1 MQVCGHAKYT
11 DDMELPPHTLHAA
24 LVPSPVPH
32 AKLLGIDSS
41 AAEALL
47 GVHGVFS
54 AKDVPGKNETGA
66 VFMDENV
73 FAVDELTCVGQVV
86 AVVVAESAALALRA
100 ARLVN
105 VRCLWPPQP
114 VGILLAQHPLL
125 QEYP

>member
-1 MQVCGHAKYT
+1 VQVCGRAKYT
-11 DDMELPPHTLHAA
+11 DDMDVPPHTLHAA

-32 AKLLGIDSS
+32 GKLLGIDSS
-41 AAEALL
+41 AAEALP

-66 VFMDENV
+66 TFMDEHV

-100 ARLVN
+100 CRLIK
-105 VRCLWPPQP
+105 VRY
-114 VGILLAQHPLL
+114 LL
-125 QEYP
+125 QQISFLPLTI